1 MGDEQVTV
9 GITTLLGVQGP
20 RLTVGL
26 GWTCP
31 QRPCGPCMFQGFLA
45 ENFQKSQ
52 WMGRPLPAS
61 ALRVRFK
68 ALDSDW
74 DLDLWTQDLFKNPQ
88 RVFLFLIC

>member
-1 MGDEQVTV
+1 M
-9 GITTLLGVQGP
+9 GITALLGVEGP

-26 GWTCP
+26 GRTCP
-31 QRPCGPCMFQGFLA
+31 QHPCGPCVFQGFLA

-61 ALRVRFK
+61 ALWVSEFK

-74 DLDLWTQDLFKNPQ
+74 DLDLRTQDLFKKPQ
-88 RVFLFLIC
+88 RVFLFLIR